1 MVSCF
6 KGRILLWSRYILLP
20 ESQAQI
26 YEHFKIKPVNHKC
39 GIINLFR
46 IKIVTCFEG
55 HILLWSRDIMNINS
69 QCYIVIMH
77 LSTIILLF

>member
-1 MVSCF
+1 MVTCF
-6 KGRILLWSRYILLP
+6 EGRILLWSRYILLP
-20 ESQAQI
+20 ESHAQI
-26 YEHFKIKPVNHKC
+26 YEHFKINPVNHKC

-55 HILLWSRDIMNINS
+55 HILLWSRDIMNIS